1 VATAAAA
8 CRNSVDIQKI
18 PKKTPKKNFKGMI
31 GGQTVT
37 VTVVGGGKVA

>member
-8 CRNSVDIQKI
+8 CRNSVDIQK
-18 PKKTPKKNFKGMI
+18 KKFKGMI

-37 VTVVGGGKVA
+37 VTVVGGGQVA